1 MPLDPVLAGLI
12 AGLPGDDTSVQPVA
26 LDVATARVNFENDA
40 RNLTPI
46 DQRDPVDDV
55 LDTTVSGPGGPV
67 PVRVYLPLP
76 AAGPAPV
83 VVWFHGGGWVI
94 GSLDTGDTVARALC
108 HGLGAVVVSVDYRL
122 APEHPW
128 PAGLEDAAAVLR
140 WIADYPEEHGG
151 DPQRVLVG
159 GDSAGGNLSAV
170 LAQRLR
176 DTRPALMGQILI
188 YPATDLDMDR
198 SDRYPSM
205 QENASGYVL
214 TPEAVRWC
222 VQTYLP
228 SGADVDDPRISP
240 ARCAD
245 LTGFPPAVVAVA
257 EFDPLRDQGVAY
269 ASALRQAGVPAVL
282 HEGRG
287 LIHGCFDMLG
297 IVPATRSELDRVLAS
312 VRELLLPDDERL
324 ASNSQEAG
332 LS

>member
-1 MPLDPVLAGLI
+1 MPLDPVLAGLMP
-12 AGLPGDDTSVQPVA
+12 GMPGDRADIEPVVP
-26 LDVATARVNFENDA
+26 DVTTARVNFENDA

-46 DQRDPVDDV
+46 NQRDPAADV
-55 LDTTVSGPGGPV
+55 HDRTVSGPGGPI
-67 PVRVYLPLP
+67 PVRVYRPPP

-83 VVWFHGGGWVI
+83 VVWFHGGGWMI

-108 HGLGAVVVSVDYRL
+108 HGVGAVVVSVDYRL

-140 WIADYPEEHGG
+140 WTADYPEEHGG
-151 DPQRVLVG
+151 DPQRILVG
-159 GDSAGGNLSAV
+159 GDSSGGNLAAV
-170 LAQRLR
+170 LAQQSR
-176 DTRPALMGQILI
+176 DTGPALTGQILI
-188 YPATDLDMDR
+188 YPATDLDLDR

-205 QENASGYVL
+205 QENATGYVL

-228 SGADVDDPRISP
+228 SGADVSDPRISP
-240 ARCAD
+240 ARSTD
-245 LTGFPPAVVAVA
+245 LTGLPTAVVAVA

-269 ASALRQAGVPAVL
+269 ASALRQAGVSAVL
-282 HEGRG
+282 HQGRG

-312 VRELLLPDDERL
+312 VRELLLPDNERL
-324 ASNSQEAG
+324 ASGSQEAG